1 MICNLITKPPSN
13 SPPFDIF
20 NISGNKKTSL
30 KKFIN
35 LIEKELKVKSKK
47 KYLPMQTGDVLRSS
61 ASIDKIIK
69 KTKLKPEITIDD
81 GVKEFI
87 FWYKE
92 YYKLKL

>member
-1 MICNLITKPPSN
+1 
-13 SPPFDIF
+13 
-20 NISGNKKTSL
+20 
-30 KKFIN
+30 
-35 LIEKELKVKSKK
+35 LKVKSKK

-92 YYKLKL
+92 YYKQKL

>member
-1 MICNLITKPPSN
+1 
-13 SPPFDIF
+13 
-20 NISGNKKTSL
+20 
-30 KKFIN
+30 
-35 LIEKELKVKSKK
+35 
-47 KYLPMQTGDVLRSS
+47 MQTGDVLRSS

-92 YYKLKL
+92 YYKQKL